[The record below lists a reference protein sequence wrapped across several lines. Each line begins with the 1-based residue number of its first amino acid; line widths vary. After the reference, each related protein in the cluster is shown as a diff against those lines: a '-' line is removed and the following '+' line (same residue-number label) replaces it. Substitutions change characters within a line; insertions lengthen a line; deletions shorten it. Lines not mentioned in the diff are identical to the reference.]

1 MVRRGSGKRKKIER
15 VKKKVMVRPHCAPS
29 EHLKAS
35 SATRRTGSPTSSQPL
50 LHVMPLKSIGPS
62 NISGFPTVTP
72 CDPQQGFVSRP
83 GGAFK
88 FRSVQ
93 QITQSKQ
100 TNALNVAPKNPY
112 QVCLCCHQW
121 FIFNF

>member
-1 MVRRGSGKRKKIER
+1 
-15 VKKKVMVRPHCAPS
+15 
-29 EHLKAS
+29 
-35 SATRRTGSPTSSQPL
+35 
-50 LHVMPLKSIGPS
+50 MPLKSIGPS

-121 FIFNF
+121 FIFNQKNLWNKRGKKKRNGTITLCTGV